1 MRQPPFPWVML
12 SFLSVWRV
20 LFSLLL
26 FSSRVFAPLRMYSMD
41 KDVYEMMQLHGTAAS
56 PLYIIGSANRCVSLS

>member
-20 LFSLLL
+20 LFSLLHL
-26 FSSRVFAPLRMYSMD
+26 SSRVFAPLHMHSMD
-41 KDVYEMMQLHGTAAS
+41 KDVYEIIQLHGNAAL
-56 PLYIIGSANRCVSLS
+56 PLYLVEP